1 MSHPRFAVP
10 ARSIRVHFKQ
20 VKEYM
25 EICNAFANVSLAP
38 PLTQQRPLYLDTS
51 TFRVLLE
58 RQGPS
63 LGLWRAAEI
72 AVLREVTYEHPILD
86 LGCGDGLV
94 TSLVMP
100 HVEIGLD
107 PDKKVLERAARQ
119 GVYDRFEPVF
129 AEDMQL
135 PEASIGT
142 VVSNSVLEHL
152 SRLDATLEAVA
163 RVLRPGG
170 RLVFTAPTEAFSTQ
184 LALPSKRYA
193 LWRNHQLSHL
203 NLWPLERWM
212 QHLERVGLEI
222 EVVRP
227 YLRPHLVRIWDE
239 FELMQQI
246 WIGRRRLVGMIWRR
260 IPPRGLDHLAQW
272 ASLIDLSSPPPGGGR
287 LIVARKRC

>member
-1 MSHPRFAVP
+1 MKIGNTSAD
-10 ARSIRVHFKQ
+10 
-20 VKEYM
+20 
-25 EICNAFANVSLAP
+25 VSLASSIIE
-38 PLTQQRPLYLDTS
+38 QRPLHLDIS

-119 GVYDRFEPVF
+119 GIYDRFEAVF

-142 VVSNSVLEHL
+142 VLSNSVLEHL
-152 SRLDATLEAVA
+152 PRLDTTLEAVV

-184 LALPSKRYA
+184 LVLSSKRYA
-193 LWRNHQLSHL
+193 AWRNHQLSHL
-203 NLWPLERWM
+203 NLWPLERWIH
-212 QHLERVGLEI
+212 HLERVGLEI

-227 YLRPHLVRIWDE
+227 YLRPHLVRIWDDL
-239 FELMQQI
+239 ELLQQI
-246 WIGRRRLVGMIWRR
+246 WIGHRRLVGMIWRL
-260 IPPRGLDHLAQW
+260 IPCAGMDRLAQW
-272 ASLIDLSSPPPGGGR
+272 ASQIDLSSPSPGGGR
-287 LIVARKRC
+287 LIVACKRC

>member
-1 MSHPRFAVP
+1 
-10 ARSIRVHFKQ
+10 
-20 VKEYM
+20 M
-25 EICNAFANVSLAP
+25 EIRNRVAHVSLAP
-38 PLTQQRPLYLDTS
+38 SLTVQDPLHLDTC

-63 LGLWRAAEI
+63 LGLWRAAEV
-72 AVLREVTYEHPILD
+72 AALREVTYEHPILD

-94 TSLVMP
+94 TSLVIP

-142 VVSNSVLEHL
+142 VLSNSVLEHV

-170 RLVFTAPTEAFSTQ
+170 RLVFTAPTEAFST
-184 LALPSKRYA
+184 LLVLPSKRYA
-193 LWRNHQLSHL
+193 RWRNHQLRHL
-203 NLWPLERWM
+203 NLWSLERWI
-212 QHLERVGLEI
+212 QQLERVGLEV

-227 YLRPHLVRIWDE
+227 YLRPHLVRLWDDL
-239 FELMQQI
+239 ELVQQI
-246 WIGRRRLVGMIWRR
+246 WIGHRRLVGMIWRR
-260 IPPRGLDHLAQW
+260 IPPGGLDRLARW
-272 ASLIDLSSPPPGGGR
+272 ASQIDLSSPPPGGGR